1 MITCFHRDELQEK
14 YENKLTQEMT
24 GPMFEVFSR
33 LMRVMVGKK
42 ITVPGSFKKYAL
54 EILLPRSNNPPS
66 FIPVHLPLL
75 FILTFP
81 SYLSS
86 SSPLSFSFLSS
97 SFIISTPLLLFSFSS
112 TSSVITKL

>member
-66 FIPVHLPLL
+66 SIF
-75 FILTFP
+75 
-81 SYLSS
+81 LSS
-86 SSPLSFSFLSS
+86 SSLPSLPTSPPHHLYLFPFSHLPSS
-97 SFIISTPLLLFSFSS
+97 SQPLYFYFPSPLPHLS
-112 TSSVITKL
+112 